1 MFSVVLHINVNLNK
15 SNSLHVGVN
24 MSYLIIKSIFRP
36 APKNED
42 EMMVAI
48 FEYID
53 RWLNFD
59 SKLLLM
65 KLKPNTL
72 IILIYL
78 HVYEL

>member
-1 MFSVVLHINVNLNK
+1 
-15 SNSLHVGVN
+15 
-24 MSYLIIKSIFRP
+24 
-36 APKNED
+36 
-42 EMMVAI
+42 MVAI

-72 IILIYL
+72 INLIYL
-78 HVYEL
+78 WAVSRYYKVTI